1 MTRNLNFLFALIV
14 SISSIY
20 ISGSYAMTDPVSDE
34 TINQANYKIT
44 LEGHDGAHV
53 QYSFVVKDSILR
65 MSSMG
70 ANQFDERWA
79 KFVSDLTAIS
89 ENGKSI
95 PLKILPHGRWL
106 LDAEEGEKV
115 KLNYFVHL
123 DHEKHEWSGGI
134 DGVAYKQDH
143 GVFYS
148 GRSLFIMNGSGDQSI
163 EIDFILPDSWKVS
176 TVWDQKE
183 PGKNSFKADSYNELS
198 ESMLFAGEHEQL
210 VFRRDGFE
218 LLFALGGDKIISKKK
233 EYENLASGVLDY
245 YIELMGGVPNP
256 SPENPFNRALVIINP
271 SEQADG
277 EVIGNSIS
285 ILESTQEDPMAKMI
299 SRFIYAHELF
309 HLWNGKSFFPSDQ
322 RCEWFKEGVSN
333 YYTLKSLYH
342 VGVLNEESY
351 FGMLNGFFY
360 KRYSEDPGVGSIS
373 MTQGEEKHD
382 HWGIIYSGG
391 LFAGISQDLI
401 IRKETN
407 NEHSLDD
414 LMRKLLQD
422 HGGTNESY
430 TLEDLQS
437 QLSELSGKSQ
447 DNFFEDFIKG
457 NQKIPFD
464 SYLKLSGLES
474 EIEKDVL
481 KVSRSSEESTQE
493 SEMIQGLLGVN

>member
-1 MTRNLNFLFALIV
+1 MTRTLFSLFTLIV
-14 SISSIY
+14 TIGIINISD
-20 ISGSYAMTDPVSDE
+20 GYAMMDPDSDK
-34 TINQANYKIT
+34 TLDQVHYKII
-44 LEGHDGAHV
+44 LDGHDEAHI

-79 KFVSDLTAIS
+79 KFVSDLSAIS
-89 ENGKSI
+89 ENGKTI
-95 PLKILPHGRWL
+95 PLKSLPDGQWS
-106 LDAEEGEKV
+106 LDAEKGEKV
-115 KLNYFVHL
+115 NLNYTVHL

-148 GRSLFIMNGSGDQSI
+148 GRSLFIMNGRGDQSVA
-163 EIDFILPDSWKVS
+163 IDFVLPDQWKVS
-176 TVWDQKE
+176 TVWDKKE
-183 PGKNSFKADSYNELS
+183 PGKNSFKAASYNELS

-218 LLFALGGDKIISKKK
+218 LLLALGGDKIISKKK

-256 SPENPFNRALVIINP
+256 SPQNPFHRALVIINP

-285 ILESTQEDPMAKMI
+285 ILESSQEDPMAKMI

-360 KRYSEDPGVGSIS
+360 KRYAADPGIGSIS
-373 MTQGEEKHD
+373 MTEGEEKHD

-391 LFAGISQDLI
+391 LFAGISQDMI

-407 NEHSLDD
+407 NQYSLDD
-414 LMRKLLQD
+414 LMRKLLRE

-447 DNFFEDFIKG
+447 DNFFEDFVMG
-457 NQKIPFD
+457 TQKIPLD

-474 EIEKDVL
+474 EIQEEGL
-481 KVSRSSEESTQE
+481 KVSRSPEESAEE
-493 SEMIQGLLGVN
+493 SEMIQGLFGTN